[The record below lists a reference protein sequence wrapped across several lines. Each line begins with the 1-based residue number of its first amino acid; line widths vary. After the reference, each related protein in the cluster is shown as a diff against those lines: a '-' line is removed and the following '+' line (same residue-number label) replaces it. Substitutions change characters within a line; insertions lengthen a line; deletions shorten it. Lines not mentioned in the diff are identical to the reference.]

1 MTRMKFFASIVGT
14 VGASLGAN
22 VQASIVTYTN
32 QSAWEAAT
40 GPSTYIGFT
49 EYAVG
54 TPITTQYAPL
64 GVTFTDGDDTVYPGG
79 GVLFP
84 IDSRGLIGDF
94 GGFGFHKPITAV
106 FDAPRFAVA
115 AHFAGGSIIQLYL
128 GSQFVGQTGIF
139 TPAFTGPF
147 GGITSTV
154 PFDRV
159 VLDNGSTIG
168 IDSLFFGSAVPGP
181 GGFGALALASVCLR
195 GRRRQR

>member
-1 MTRMKFFASIVGT
+1 MSRMKFIVSIALVGSSST
-14 VGASLGAN
+14 SAH
-22 VQASIVTYTN
+22 ASIVTYTN
-32 QSAWEAAT
+32 QSAWEVAT
-40 GPSTYIGFT
+40 GSSTYIGFN

-54 TPITTQYAPL
+54 TIITDQYQAL
-64 GVTFTDGDDTVYPGG
+64 GVTFTDGDDKIVSGDAG
-79 GVLFP
+79 IFP
-84 IDSRGLIGDF
+84 VDGRGLRGYW
-94 GGFGFHKPITAV
+94 GQFGFHKPITAV
-106 FDAPRFAVA
+106 FDAPRYSVA
-115 AHFAGGSIIQLYL
+115 AHFSSGSIIQLYL